1 MTEGEASRPPVLRD
15 RRFQDFHDLMRHRVM
30 EILLVASPYDSFIL
44 EEAGQLSERVLGE
57 FRNLDLH
64 YGPGLTGVST
74 GAEALELAGSQR
86 RFDLIITAPRLA
98 DMTGQELALRVRESG
113 LDVPVILLAFDAQE
127 LKDTV
132 ARGDLSAVE
141 RAFLWQGDARILL
154 AIVKC
159 VEDRR
164 NVDHDTRAVGVQ
176 VIILIEDNVRYYSSF
191 LPTIYAELL
200 HHSQRLIAEGV
211 NLAQKIMR
219 MRARPKILL
228 CGTYEEAWQA
238 FTRYQEDI
246 LGVVSDVEFPREG
259 AWSAEAG
266 LEFARRVKELWP
278 DVPVLL
284 QSSRPENEPLARAA
298 GAEFLLKGSPL
309 LLNDLRRFML
319 ANFGFGDFLFRRPD
333 GPEVTRVHDLRSLE
347 EALHRVPAESLAY
360 HAERNHFSKWLKART
375 EFALAHALR
384 PAKVSDFAT
393 VEDLRQTLIG
403 SIAEYR
409 RERDQA
415 LVADFDRE
423 TFDASGEMYR
433 VGGGSLGGKARG
445 LAFVR
450 RLLVESGLD
459 RAFAGVSVRVPP
471 AIVLATDVF
480 DRFLDQNDLR
490 DYAIAA
496 EDDAEMLERFL
507 AAEFPEEAKRDLA
520 AYLDHVRHPVAVRS
534 SSILEDSQH
543 QPFTGVYQTFMLPN
557 AHASDQVRLE
567 LLLRAVKRVYAS
579 TFTRQAKAYIR
590 ATSFRLEEERMAV
603 IVQRVVGAERGGR
616 FYPDFAGVAR
626 SWNFYPT
633 PPLQA
638 KDGIAA
644 VGLGLGRTVVEGS
657 NCLRFCPR
665 HPLHLIQF
673 SSVEDLLRNSQRSF
687 WAVDLSR
694 REPGDDTDTGETLFG
709 LDAAE
714 ADGTL
719 AALASTHSAENDAVY
734 DGVSRPGQRLVS
746 FAPILKHGVFPLAEI
761 LDRLLGIGGWGMGA
775 PVEIEFAVDLKAP
788 SGSPKEFAVLQLRPL
803 ALARESEELVIE
815 GGDPERILC
824 RSDNV
829 LGNGRMQDIRDVI
842 VVDQRRFDRARSRT
856 TAEELGRFNA
866 ELAAQGV
873 PYLLIGV
880 GRWGSA
886 DPWLGIPV
894 TWDQISGARVIVEAG
909 LADIK
914 VTPSQGTHFFQN
926 ITTFNVGYFTVNPD
940 AGDGFVDWEWLAAQP
955 ALRETSC
962 VRHLQLEG
970 PLVVEM
976 NGRRNEGVV
985 LKP

>member
-1 MTEGEASRPPVLRD
+1 MTSPRSSFLREH
-15 RRFQDFHDLMRHRVM
+15 RFQDFHDLMRHRVM
-30 EILLVASPYDSFIL
+30 EVLLVASPYDSFIL

-64 YGPGLTGVST
+64 YGPGITGVST
-74 GAEALELAGSQR
+74 GAEALELARGER

-98 DMTGQELALRVRESG
+98 DMTGPELALRVREAG
-113 LDVPVILLAFDAQE
+113 LAVPVILLAFDAQE
-127 LKDTV
+127 LKDTL
-132 ARGDLSAVE
+132 ARSDLSGVE
-141 RAFLWQGDARILL
+141 RSFLWQGDARILL

-164 NVDHDTRAVGVQ
+164 NVDHDAGAVGVQ

-211 NLAQKIMR
+211 NLSQKIMR

-238 FTRYQEDI
+238 FIRHQEVL

-259 AWSAEAG
+259 SWSPEAG
-266 LEFARRVKELWP
+266 LAFARSVKELWP

-284 QSSRPENEPLARAA
+284 QSSRPENEALALGA

-319 ANFGFGDFLFRRPD
+319 ANFGFGDFVFRRP
-333 GPEVTRVHDLRSLE
+333 GGSEVARAADLRSLE

-375 EFALAHALR
+375 EFALAHELR
-384 PAKVSDFAT
+384 PHKVSDFAT
-393 VEDLRQTLIG
+393 VEDLRQTLIRA
-403 SIAEYR
+403 IAEYR

-415 LVADFDRE
+415 VVADFDRD
-423 TFDASGEMYR
+423 TFDGSAEMYR
-433 VGGGSLGGKARG
+433 IGGGSLGGKARG

-450 RLLVESGLD
+450 RLLAESGLS
-459 RAFAGVSVRVPP
+459 RAFAGVAVRVPP
-471 AIVLATDVF
+471 ALVLATDVF
-480 DRFLDQNDLR
+480 DRFLDLNDLR
-490 DYAIAA
+490 DFAIAA
-496 EDDAEMLERFL
+496 EDDRELRGRFL
-507 AAEFPEEAKRDLA
+507 AAEFPEDARRDLA
-520 AYLDHVRHPVAVRS
+520 AYLRRARHPLAVRS

-543 QPFTGVYQTFMLPN
+543 QPFTGVYETLMLPN
-557 AHASDQVRLE
+557 VHASDEVRLE
-567 LLLRAVKRVYAS
+567 QLVGAVKRVYAS
-579 TFTRQAKAYIR
+579 TFSVQAKAYIR
-590 ATSFRLEEERMAV
+590 ATPFRLEEERMAV
-603 IVQRVVGAERGGR
+603 IVQRVVGAAHGGR
-616 FYPDFAGVAR
+616 FYPHFAGVAR

-638 KDGIAA
+638 GDGIAA
-644 VGLGLGRTVVEGS
+644 VGLGLGRTVVEGGT
-657 NCLRFCPR
+657 CLRFCPR
-665 HPLHLIQF
+665 HPRHLVQF
-673 SSVEDLLRNSQRSF
+673 SSVEDLLRNSQRGF

-694 REPGDDTDTGETLFG
+694 DSPADEAEAGETFYG

-719 AALASTHSAENDAVY
+719 AAVASTHSPENDAVY

-746 FAPILKHGVFPLAEI
+746 FAPILKHGEFPLAAI

-775 PVEIEFAVDLKAP
+775 PVEIEFAADLSTAP
-788 SGSPKEFAVLQLRPL
+788 GAPREFAVLQLRPL
-803 ALARESEELVIE
+803 ALARESDELVIDCR
-815 GGDPERILC
+815 DPERILC
-824 RSDNV
+824 RSRSV
-829 LGNGRMQDIRDVI
+829 LGNGRVEDIRDVV
-842 VVDQRRFDRARSRT
+842 VVDRHRFERARSQT
-856 TAEELGRFNA
+856 TAQELGRFNA
-866 ELAAQGV
+866 DLAARGA

-909 LADIK
+909 LEDIK
-914 VTPSQGTHFFQN
+914 VAPSQGTHFFQN
-926 ITTFNVGYFTVNPD
+926 LTSFNVGYFTVNPD
-940 AGDGFVDWEWLAAQP
+940 AGDGFLDWDWLLAQP
-955 ALRETSC
+955 AERETSC
-962 VRHLQLEG
+962 VRHLHLER

-985 LKP
+985 LKA